1 MSERSFSLVD
11 RLIAEFD
18 TALRVVAAPA
28 RPAKP
33 SPAAEIEPAE
43 LDDAERAEASAL
55 MRVNHAG
62 EIAAQALY
70 RGQAAVTRDPELR
83 QALLQAADDEY
94 DHLAWCADRVHELG
108 GQTSL
113 LAPAWYAG
121 AFAIGAMAG
130 LGGDYR
136 SLGFLV
142 ETEKQVAAHLDGH
155 LQRLPAAD
163 TRSRRIVE
171 QMREDEIGHGQDAV
185 ARGATTLPP
194 AIKELMRAS
203 AKVMTTVAHRI

>member
-1 MSERSFSLVD
+1 MVD
-11 RLIAEFD
+11 RLIAELD

-33 SPAAEIEPAE
+33 SPAADLEPAD
-43 LDDAERAEASAL
+43 LNDTERAEAAAL

-83 QALLQAADDEY
+83 EALLEAADDEY

-108 GQTSL
+108 SRTSL

-121 AFAIGAMAG
+121 AFAIGAVAG
-130 LGGDYR
+130 FGGDR
-136 SLGFLV
+136 QSLGFLV
-142 ETEKQVAAHLDGH
+142 ETERQVAEHLEGH
-155 LQRLPAAD
+155 LQRLPPTD

-171 QMREDEIGHGQDAV
+171 HMREDEIGHGQDA
-185 ARGATTLPP
+185 ADRGAAALPP
-194 AIKELMRAS
+194 LIRRVMRAS
-203 AKVMTTVAHRI
+203 AKVMTSVAHRI